1 VNLFLIFESDIC
13 RVLKLGRFDDVRA
26 GECHVSPAVLASM
39 WREEET
45 KCKNL
50 EEKMKAML
58 KGKGVCTGSHCK

>member
-1 VNLFLIFESDIC
+1 LEHFAVVC
-13 RVLKLGRFDDVRA
+13 A

-45 KCKNL
+45 KCKSL

-58 KGKGVCTGSHCK
+58 KGRGVFMIRHSGCNM

>member
-1 VNLFLIFESDIC
+1 LVA
-13 RVLKLGRFDDVRA
+13 KLEYFTVVCA

-39 WREEET
+39 WREEEA

-58 KGKGVCTGSHCK
+58 KGRGVYIILQ